1 MMKNIPALMHM
12 TATRPLLFLTCALA
26 MSGCGGGGGATPPAA
41 PASTTQTC
49 GFDLIYADG
58 ATSGYV
64 VASTVTSVPKSIL
77 PCGITQVQSV
87 TLGICLK
94 PAQTNEL
101 KVQLL
106 NAANTAITLDLATAT
121 VTSSSKCQ
129 LDQGTMYNVSL
140 PSNALS
146 SDLNGNWLLSVQD
159 TVPGFTSSTFVGWS
173 LEVKGLK

>member
-1 MMKNIPALMHM
+1 M
-12 TATRPLLFLTCALA
+12 TTVRLLLLLTCALVI
-26 MSGCGGGGGATPPAA
+26 SGCGGGGGPAPSA
-41 PASTTQTC
+41 VPASTPQTC
-49 GFDLIYADG
+49 GFDLMYADG

-106 NAANTAITLDLATAT
+106 NTGNPAITLDLATAT

-129 LDQGTMYNVSL
+129 LDQGTMYSMSL

-146 SDLNGNWLLSVQD
+146 SNLNGNWQLSVQD